1 MMDNQ
6 CVTNKEQELARN
18 LSGAQLESKE
28 CDIKNSKQEYNV
40 DTGTVNRCSVTGRSF
55 KFIKSMRIEPVMFL
69 FMFSSVLNSTFLT
82 NLIMD
87 KGCLLHYNYSQNV
100 CDNLH
105 NQSNEM
111 HRNKVEMIANNY
123 NLYLSFLVPVGA
135 FMVIFLAPWS
145 DKYGRKPLLIYGL
158 IGFVINDMGI
168 ILCTIYFHS
177 KLEYVL
183 LSNLFAQLNGGFIC
197 IHTTI
202 NSYTS
207 EMSDSETRSL
217 KFMLLHIA
225 FELGV
230 TLGALSGGLLY
241 TFYSYN
247 GVFVTM
253 TVCHVLTILW
263 VLFLIPE
270 TRGQV
275 VQADLLKKL
284 NDLCSIR
291 HFTNGMKICL
301 KRRENSGRL
310 YLWLLLLSGCCF
322 QLSYMVYTNINYV
335 YTHHMYEWNPTI
347 YSKVWSAFSFSE
359 MIVFLVFSYA
369 CIEIFKFS
377 DPLIG
382 IIGCISIIGK
392 NIFLGLAF
400 ELRIYYLSN
409 IFGFLHGFG
418 NSAIK
423 SLISKIILEEELGQ
437 VFSFLAT
444 CEAIIPLLGSAVVA
458 KIFNATVHIFPGACY
473 IAVTIF
479 LIFPLGMFM
488 HILCVK
494 QPELPFPKTA

>member
-322 QLSYMVYTNINYV
+322 QLSYM
-335 YTHHMYEWNPTI
+335 
-347 YSKVWSAFSFSE
+347 
-359 MIVFLVFSYA
+359 
-369 CIEIFKFS
+369 
-377 DPLIG
+377 G
-382 IIGCISIIGK
+382 
-392 NIFLGLAF
+392 
-400 ELRIYYLSN
+400 N